1 MSLNTVPSTWRKNLG
16 FQWSSTL
23 YVAIL
28 GFVVSVLLARNL
40 GVEDF
45 GNYSYILSLAGIFLI
60 IQDGGYKTLIFRE
73 SVDDSAQALLSSGV
87 AHVLSITVFGGL
99 VVVLL
104 QPQRWLAIFTA
115 MSCMGL
121 VVLSGFVSS
130 LLKGK
135 GDFKSD
141 AIWKMVIR
149 SLTAAGIL
157 WVLFFFEDSSITSL
171 LVGWIMALLIALI
184 WPVAKGYLRWP
195 SFNFN
200 SELFKSSM
208 VFLTIDVA
216 TVFYFRSDIVLLEY
230 FGNREGDVGQYS
242 AAYRIL
248 EGIILL
254 ATPVA
259 MIAFRALRLHLNNKQ
274 KFFHLFWVLLLSMLS
289 VAILIVSIGAL
300 WGEEFMVFVFGVQYL
315 TAGTLLFWL
324 LLAMLFI
331 LPNYILTQGAIA
343 LNRESGYAKIV
354 IVVAI
359 FNIVLNIKLIP
370 EFGAMGAA
378 WATILAEGVLCIGLS
393 WMLLNEWRKSR
404 NAYWG

>member
-1 MSLNTVPSTWRKNLG
+1 MSINTASDSWRKNLG
-16 FQWSSTL
+16 FQWASTL

-28 GFVVSVLLARNL
+28 GFVVSVLLAREL

-73 SVDDSAQALLSSGV
+73 SVDDSSQALLSSGIL
-87 AHVLSITVFGGL
+87 HVVLITVFGGL
-99 VVVLL
+99 VVILL
-104 QPQRWLAIFTA
+104 QPQRWLAILAA

-157 WVLFFFEDSSITSL
+157 WVLFFYEDDSITFL
-171 LVGWIMALLIALI
+171 FVGWSMALLLALI
-184 WPVAKGYLRWP
+184 WPVVKGYLRWP
-195 SFNFN
+195 SFNFK
-200 SELFKSSM
+200 SELFKDSM

-230 FGNREGDVGQYS
+230 FGNIEGDVGQYS

-259 MIAFRALRLHLNNKQ
+259 MIAFRNLRLHSKNKQ
-274 KFFHLFWVLLLSMLS
+274 KFFHLVWILLLSMLS
-289 VAILIVSIGAL
+289 VSILIVSLGAL
-300 WGEEFMVFVFGVQYL
+300 WGSEFMVLVFGAEYL
-315 TAGTLLFWL
+315 IAGTLLFWL
-324 LLAMLFI
+324 LLAMFFI

-343 LNRESGYAKIV
+343 LNKESGYAKIV

-359 FNIVLNIKLIP
+359 LNIILNIKLIP
-370 EFGAMGAA
+370 DFGAMGAA
-378 WATILAEGVLCIGLS
+378 WSTIIAEGVLFFSLGV
-393 WMLLNEWRKSR
+393 MLWGEWKRV
-404 NAYWG
+404 A

>member
-1 MSLNTVPSTWRKNLG
+1 MSINTASDSWRKNLS
-16 FQWSSTL
+16 FQWASTL

-28 GFVVSVLLARNL
+28 GFVVSVLLAREL

-60 IQDGGYKTLIFRE
+60 IQDGGHKTLIFRE
-73 SVDDSAQALLSSGV
+73 SVDDSSQALLSSGIL
-87 AHVLSITVFGGL
+87 HVVLITLFGGL
-99 VVVLL
+99 VVMLL
-104 QPQRWLAIFTA
+104 QPQRWLAILAA

-157 WVLFFFEDSSITSL
+157 WVLFFYEDDSITFL
-171 LVGWIMALLIALI
+171 FVGWSMALLLALI
-184 WPVAKGYLRWP
+184 WPVVKGYLRWP
-195 SFNFN
+195 SFNFK
-200 SELFKSSM
+200 SELFKDSM

-230 FGNREGDVGQYS
+230 FGNIEGDVGQYS

-259 MIAFRALRLHLNNKQ
+259 MIAFRILRLHSKNKQ
-274 KFFHLFWVLLLSMLS
+274 KFFHLVWILLLSMLS
-289 VAILIVSIGAL
+289 VSILIVSLGAL
-300 WGEEFMVFVFGVQYL
+300 WGSEFMVLVFGAEYL
-315 TAGTLLFWL
+315 IAGTLLFWL
-324 LLAMLFI
+324 LLAMFFI

-359 FNIVLNIKLIP
+359 LNIILNIKLIP
-370 EFGAMGAA
+370 DFGAMGAV
-378 WATILAEGVLCIGLS
+378 WSTIIAEGVLFFSLGV
-393 WMLLNEWRKSR
+393 MLWGEWKRV
-404 NAYWG
+404 A